1 MVHHISILKLI
12 VLCAKLGSANNVNNS
27 IDVNRTAKYNV
38 TSLMNKGELKMR
50 KLVLFLHAS
59 LDGFV
64 EGPKGEMDIGWVSYD
79 ADLEKHAKEIL
90 STADTV
96 IWGRG
101 TYQMMHSYWPSVPSN
116 PSSSQYER
124 NHAEWIE
131 KTAKIVFSTTLEKV
145 EWNNSRLVKEDVE
158 EEIKNLKQ
166 QPGKDM
172 VILGSP
178 RLAHY
183 LMQFDLIDE
192 YKITVSPVLIG
203 SGLPLFQGLKEKIN
217 LKLIE
222 NKTFDSG
229 AIGLVYQT
237 VRLGSL

>member
-1 MVHHISILKLI
+1 
-12 VLCAKLGSANNVNNS
+12 
-27 IDVNRTAKYNV
+27 
-38 TSLMNKGELKMR
+38 MR

-64 EGPKGEMDIGWVSYD
+64 EGPNGEMDIGWVSYD

-90 STADTV
+90 STADAV

-101 TYQMMHSYWPSVPSN
+101 TYQMMHGYWPSVPSD
-116 PSSSQYER
+116 PSASQHELE
-124 NHAEWIE
+124 HAAWIE
-131 KTAKIVFSTTLEKV
+131 QTSKIVFSTTLEKV
-145 EWNNSRLVKEDVE
+145 EWNNSRLVKENVK
-158 EEIKNLKQ
+158 EEILNLKE

-178 RLAHY
+178 RLAHR
-183 LMQFDLIDE
+183 LMQLDLIDE

-203 SGLPLFQGLKEKIN
+203 SGLPLFQGLREKIN

-229 AIGLVYQT
+229 AIGLYYQT
-237 VRLGSL
+237 VR

>member
-1 MVHHISILKLI
+1 
-12 VLCAKLGSANNVNNS
+12 
-27 IDVNRTAKYNV
+27 
-38 TSLMNKGELKMR
+38 MR

-64 EGPKGEMDIGWVSYD
+64 EGPNGEMDIGWVSYD
-79 ADLEKHAKEIL
+79 ADLEKHAKDIL

-96 IWGRG
+96 LWGRG
-101 TYQMMHSYWPSVPSN
+101 TYQMMHSYWPSVPAD
-116 PSSSQYER
+116 PSASQHER
-124 NHAEWIE
+124 DHAEWIE

-166 QPGKDM
+166 QPGRDM

-178 RLAHY
+178 RFAHH
-183 LMQFDLIDE
+183 LMQLNLIDE

-203 SGLPLFQGLKEKIN
+203 KGLPLFQGIKEKIN

-229 AIGLVYQT
+229 AIGLAYQT
-237 VRLGSL
+237 IR

>member
-1 MVHHISILKLI
+1 
-12 VLCAKLGSANNVNNS
+12 
-27 IDVNRTAKYNV
+27 
-38 TSLMNKGELKMR
+38 MR

-64 EGPKGEMDIGWVSYD
+64 EGPKGDMDIGWVSYD

-90 STADTV
+90 STVDTV

-101 TYQMMHSYWPSVPSN
+101 TYQMMHSYWPSVSSN
-116 PSSSQYER
+116 PSASQHER
-124 NHAEWIE
+124 DHAEWIE
-131 KTAKIVFSTTLEKV
+131 KTEKIVFSRTLEKV
-145 EWNNSRLVKEDVE
+145 EWNNSRLVKEDVMK
-158 EEIKNLKQ
+158 EINNLKQ
-166 QPGKDM
+166 QPGQDM

-178 RLAHY
+178 RFAHY
-183 LMQFDLIDE
+183 LMQLDLIDE
-192 YKITVSPVLIG
+192 YKMTVSPVLIG
-203 SGLPLFQGLKEKIN
+203 SGLPLFQGIKEKIN

-237 VRLGSL
+237 IK

>member
-1 MVHHISILKLI
+1 
-12 VLCAKLGSANNVNNS
+12 
-27 IDVNRTAKYNV
+27 
-38 TSLMNKGELKMR
+38 MR
-50 KLVLFLHAS
+50 KLVLFLHSS

-64 EGPKGEMDIGWVSYD
+64 EGPNGEMDIGWVSYD
-79 ADLEKHAKEIL
+79 SDLEQHAKEIL

-101 TYQMMHSYWPSVPSN
+101 TYQMMHSYWPTVPSN
-116 PSSSQYER
+116 PSASQYEQ

-145 EWNNSRLVKEDVE
+145 EWNNSRLVKEDIE
-158 EEIKNLKQ
+158 EEINNLKQ
-166 QPGKDM
+166 QSGKDM

-178 RLAHY
+178 RFAHH
-183 LMQFDLIDE
+183 LMQLDLIDE

-203 SGLPLFQGLKEKIN
+203 KGLPLFHGLNEKIN

-237 VRLGSL
+237 VR

>member
-1 MVHHISILKLI
+1 MKKI
-12 VLCAKLGSANNVNNS
+12 
-27 IDVNRTAKYNV
+27 
-38 TSLMNKGELKMR
+38 SLMNKGELKMR

-64 EGPKGEMDIGWVSYD
+64 EGPNGEMDIGWVSYD
-79 ADLEKHAKEIL
+79 SDLEKHAKEIL

-101 TYQMMHSYWPSVPSN
+101 TYQMMHSYWTSVPSN
-116 PSSSQYER
+116 PSASQHER

-183 LMQFDLIDE
+183 LMQLDLIDE

-203 SGLPLFQGLKEKIN
+203 SGLPLFQGHKEKIN

-229 AIGLVYQT
+229 AIALVYQT
-237 VRLGSL
+237 VR

>member
-1 MVHHISILKLI
+1 
-12 VLCAKLGSANNVNNS
+12 
-27 IDVNRTAKYNV
+27 
-38 TSLMNKGELKMR
+38 MR

-64 EGPKGEMDIGWVSYD
+64 EGPKGKMDIGYISYD
-79 ADLEKHAKEIL
+79 AELERHAKEIL

-96 IWGRG
+96 LWGRG
-101 TYQMMHSYWPSVPSN
+101 TYQMMHDYWPSVPLD
-116 PSSSQYER
+116 PSASEYER

-131 KTAKIVFSTTLEKV
+131 KTEKIVFSTTLEKV

-158 EEIKNLKQ
+158 AEIKKLKQ
-166 QPGKDM
+166 QPGQDM

-178 RLAHY
+178 RFAHY
-183 LMQFDLIDE
+183 VMQLDLIDE

-203 SGLPLFQGLKEKIN
+203 SGVPLFQGIRERIN

-222 NKTFDSG
+222 SKTFDSG
-229 AIGLVYQT
+229 ALGLVYQT
-237 VRLGSL
+237 LR

>member
-1 MVHHISILKLI
+1 
-12 VLCAKLGSANNVNNS
+12 
-27 IDVNRTAKYNV
+27 
-38 TSLMNKGELKMR
+38 MR

-64 EGPKGEMDIGWVSYD
+64 EGPNGPMDISWVAYD
-79 ADLEKHAKEIL
+79 ADLERHAREIL

-101 TYQMMHSYWPSVPSN
+101 TYQMMHSYWPAVPSD
-116 PSSSQYER
+116 PTASQHER
-124 NHAEWIE
+124 DHAEWIE
-131 KTAKIVFSTTLEKV
+131 KTAKVVFSTTLENV
-145 EWNNSRLVKEDVE
+145 EWNNSRLVKENVE
-158 EEIKNLKQ
+158 EEIKRLKE
-166 QPGKDM
+166 QPGQDI

-178 RLAHY
+178 RFAHT
-183 LMQFDLIDE
+183 LMQLGLIDE

-203 SGLPLFQGLKEKIN
+203 SGLPLFQGVQEKTN

-229 AIGLVYQT
+229 AIGLIYQT
-237 VRLGSL
+237 IK

>member
-1 MVHHISILKLI
+1 MYIMQI
-12 VLCAKLGSANNVNNS
+12 
-27 IDVNRTAKYNV
+27 
-38 TSLMNKGELKMR
+38 SLMNKGELKMR

-64 EGPKGEMDIGWVSYD
+64 EGPNGEMDIGWVSYD
-79 ADLEKHAKEIL
+79 TDLEIHAKEIL
-90 STADTV
+90 RTADTV

-101 TYQMMHSYWPSVPSN
+101 TYQMMHSYWPSVLSN
-116 PSSSQYER
+116 PSATEHER

-158 EEIKNLKQ
+158 EEIMNLKQ
-166 QPGKDM
+166 QQGKDM

-178 RLAHY
+178 RFAHH
-183 LMQFDLIDE
+183 LMQLNLIDE

-203 SGLPLFQGLKEKIN
+203 SGLPLFQGLKDKIN

-237 VRLGSL
+237 VR

>member
-1 MVHHISILKLI
+1 
-12 VLCAKLGSANNVNNS
+12 
-27 IDVNRTAKYNV
+27 
-38 TSLMNKGELKMR
+38 MR

-64 EGPKGEMDIGWVSYD
+64 EGPNGEMDIGWIAYN
-79 ADLEKHAKEIL
+79 AELEIHAQEIL

-116 PSSSQYER
+116 PSASQHER

-158 EEIKNLKQ
+158 EEIRNLKQ

-183 LMQFDLIDE
+183 LMQYDLIDE
-192 YKITVSPVLIG
+192 YQITVSPVLVG
-203 SGLPLFQGLKEKIN
+203 KGLPLFQGLKDKIN
-217 LKLIE
+217 LKLIA

-229 AIGLVYQT
+229 AIGLSYQT
-237 VRLGSL
+237 VR

>member
-1 MVHHISILKLI
+1 
-12 VLCAKLGSANNVNNS
+12 
-27 IDVNRTAKYNV
+27 
-38 TSLMNKGELKMR
+38 MR

-64 EGPKGEMDIGWVSYD
+64 EGPKGRMDIGWVSYD
-79 ADLEKHAKEIL
+79 AELESFAKEIL

-96 IWGRG
+96 IWGRS
-101 TYQMMHSYWPSVPSN
+101 TYQMMYGYWPTVPSN
-116 PSSSQYER
+116 PSASQYQL

-131 KTAKIVFSTTLEKV
+131 KTTKVVFSTTLENV
-145 EWNNSRLVKEDVE
+145 DWNNSILVKEDIVG
-158 EEIKNLKQ
+158 EIKKLKQ
-166 QPGKDM
+166 QSGNDI

-183 LMQFDLIDE
+183 LMQHDVIDE
-192 YKITVSPVLIG
+192 YKISVSPVLVG
-203 SGLPLFQGLKEKIN
+203 SGLPLFHGLKDQVK
-217 LKLIE
+217 LKLIQ

-237 VRLGSL
+237 VR

>member
-1 MVHHISILKLI
+1 
-12 VLCAKLGSANNVNNS
+12 
-27 IDVNRTAKYNV
+27 
-38 TSLMNKGELKMR
+38 
-50 KLVLFLHAS
+50 
-59 LDGFV
+59 
-64 EGPKGEMDIGWVSYD
+64 MDIGWVSYD
-79 ADLEKHAKEIL
+79 ADLENHAKEIL

-96 IWGRG
+96 LWGRG

-116 PSSSQYER
+116 PSASQHER
-124 NHAEWIE
+124 NHAEWIK

-158 EEIKNLKQ
+158 KEINNLKQ

-178 RLAHY
+178 RFAHH
-183 LMQFDLIDE
+183 LMQLDLIDE

-203 SGLPLFQGLKEKIN
+203 KGLPLFQGLKEKIN

-237 VRLGSL
+237 VR

>member
-1 MVHHISILKLI
+1 
-12 VLCAKLGSANNVNNS
+12 
-27 IDVNRTAKYNV
+27 
-38 TSLMNKGELKMR
+38 MR

-64 EGPKGEMDIGWVSYD
+64 EGPNGKMDIGYISYD

-101 TYQMMHSYWPSVPSN
+101 TYQMMHSYWSSVPSN
-116 PSSSQYER
+116 PSASQHER
-124 NHAEWIE
+124 DHAEWIE
-131 KTAKIVFSTTLEKV
+131 KTAKIVFSTTLENV

-178 RLAHY
+178 RFAHY
-183 LMQFDLIDE
+183 LMQLDLIDE

-203 SGLPLFQGLKEKIN
+203 SGLPLFQGIKEKIN

-229 AIGLVYQT
+229 AIGIVYQT
-237 VRLGSL
+237 IR

>member
-1 MVHHISILKLI
+1 
-12 VLCAKLGSANNVNNS
+12 
-27 IDVNRTAKYNV
+27 
-38 TSLMNKGELKMR
+38 MR
-50 KLVLFLHAS
+50 KLVLFLHSS

-64 EGPKGEMDIGWVSYD
+64 EGPNGEMDIGWVSYD
-79 ADLEKHAKEIL
+79 ADLEKLAKEIL

-116 PSSSQYER
+116 PSASQHELD
-124 NHAEWIE
+124 HAEWIE
-131 KTAKIVFSTTLEKV
+131 KTNKIVFSTTLEKV
-145 EWNNSRLVKEDVE
+145 EWNNSRLVKNNVK
-158 EEIKNLKQ
+158 EEIMNLKQ
-166 QPGKDM
+166 QPGRDM

-178 RLAHY
+178 RFAHY
-183 LMQFDLIDE
+183 LMELDLIDE

-203 SGLPLFQGLKEKIN
+203 SGLPLFQGIKEKIN

-229 AIGLVYQT
+229 AIGLFYQA
-237 VRLGSL
+237 VR

>member
-1 MVHHISILKLI
+1 
-12 VLCAKLGSANNVNNS
+12 
-27 IDVNRTAKYNV
+27 
-38 TSLMNKGELKMR
+38 MR

-64 EGPKGEMDIGWVSYD
+64 EGPNGDMDIGWVSYD
-79 ADLEKHAKEIL
+79 ADLQNHAKEIL

-101 TYQMMHSYWPSVPSN
+101 TYQMMHSYWSSVPSN
-116 PSSSQYER
+116 PSASQYER

-131 KTAKIVFSTTLEKV
+131 KTAKIVFSTTLDKV
-145 EWNNSRLVKEDVE
+145 EWNNSRLVKKDVE

-172 VILGSP
+172 IIIGSP
-178 RLAHY
+178 RFAHY
-183 LMQFDLIDE
+183 LIQLNLIDE
-192 YKITVSPVLIG
+192 FKITVSPVLIG
-203 SGLPLFQGLKEKIN
+203 SGLPLFQGLQEMIK

-237 VRLGSL
+237 VR

>member
-1 MVHHISILKLI
+1 
-12 VLCAKLGSANNVNNS
+12 
-27 IDVNRTAKYNV
+27 
-38 TSLMNKGELKMR
+38 MR

-59 LDGFV
+59 LDCFV
-64 EGPKGEMDIGWVSYD
+64 EGPNGAMDIGWISYD
-79 ADLEKHAKEIL
+79 GDLEKYAKEIL

-101 TYQMMHSYWPSVPSN
+101 TYQLMHGYWPSVPSN
-116 PSSSQYER
+116 PSASQHER
-124 NHAEWIE
+124 NHAEWID
-131 KTAKIVFSTTLEKV
+131 KTAKIVFSTTLDKV
-145 EWNNSRLVKEDVE
+145 EWNNSRLVKEDIE

-178 RLAHY
+178 RIAHH
-183 LMQFDLIDE
+183 LMQLDLIDE

-203 SGLPLFQGLKEKIN
+203 SGLPLFQGLKEKVN

-229 AIGLVYQT
+229 AIGLVYQS
-237 VRLGSL
+237 VR

>member
-1 MVHHISILKLI
+1 
-12 VLCAKLGSANNVNNS
+12 
-27 IDVNRTAKYNV
+27 
-38 TSLMNKGELKMR
+38 MR

-64 EGPKGEMDIGWVSYD
+64 EGPNGAMDIGWISYN
-79 ADLEKHAKEIL
+79 AELEKHAKEIL

-101 TYQMMHSYWPSVPSN
+101 TYQMMHGYWPSVPLN
-116 PSSSQYER
+116 PSASQHER
-124 NHAEWIE
+124 DHAAWIE

-145 EWNNSRLVKEDVE
+145 EWNNSRLVKEDIE

-166 QPGKDM
+166 RPGEDI

-178 RLAHY
+178 RLAHC
-183 LMQFDLIDE
+183 LMQLDLIDE

-203 SGLPLFQGLKEKIN
+203 SGLPLFQGLKEKAN
-217 LKLIE
+217 LKLID
-222 NKTFDSG
+222 NKTFESG
-229 AIGLVYQT
+229 VIGLVYQR
-237 VRLGSL
+237 VR